1 MANSPQARKRAR
13 QAQKRTLN
21 NASQKSAVRTAIKKV
36 LKLIGTDLAAAK
48 AQYIKTVSMLDR
60 IAGRKILQKNQV
72 ARIKSRLNKRIKIAA
87 E

>member
-48 AQYIKTVSMLDR
+48 TQYIKTVSMLDR

-72 ARIKSRLNKRIKIAA
+72 ARIKSRLNKRLKIAA